1 MRLFDFAFV
10 PNYPE
15 PLDRLKAL
23 AANEHWG
30 KGGRMLKSY
39 FNHMFDKVVED
50 GCSACIGWPIGGV
63 SHRLATRSD
72 QDIYAVFVPNE
83 RDDARDWF
91 FRGFSTRDGL
101 GLGDI
106 LQGYEE
112 LPVRPRFIT
121 RAEQAFYA
129 PQSGVPECDWPRLL
143 AENVTA
149 SAQLIHDATDDR
161 ILLPDLRDVGK
172 EAYMDCLDEA
182 ARRLADDE
190 GMDRLV
196 EWFEAALDRTLD
208 RLHMDYKLAVPHG
221 MPRANP
227 WRWRC
232 RFTCAA
238 RCKRG
243 PRCRMGRR
251 AGMLRGTQFADRGD
265 DHNNARLIARPEA
278 TWLVEANQVRSK
290 RPTEAIDPLHVAI
303 DDAQSRCT
311 RRLQNP

>member
-39 FNHMFDKVVED
+39 FNHMFDKVMED
-50 GCSACIGWPIGGV
+50 GLFSVHPDGQSAVFHTG
-63 SHRLATRSD
+63 LLTRSD

-83 RDDARDWF
+83 RDDAQDWF

-106 LQGYEE
+106 LLGYEE

-143 AENVTA
+143 AENV
-149 SAQLIHDATDDR
+149 SRIPRQLIHDATDDR

-182 ARRLADDE
+182 ARRLVDDE

-196 EWFEAALDRTLD
+196 ECFEAALDRTLD
-208 RLHMDYKLAVPHG
+208 RLHMDYKLAVPTWHAKG
-221 MPRANP
+221 KCVALALPLHVRQRDVNVALAVEWDPAQGCYVGLNLLTMEMAY
-227 WRWRC
+227 
-232 RFTCAA
+232 
-238 RCKRG
+238 
-243 PRCRMGRR
+243 
-251 AGMLRGTQFADRGD
+251 
-265 DHNNARLIARPEA
+265 NNARLIARPEA

-290 RPTEAIDPLHVAI
+290 RPTEGHRSPARSD
-303 DDAQSRCT
+303 R
-311 RRLQNP
+311 